1 MLYCEHAETVFRWR
15 LLVPT
20 TRIIAT
26 GMVPFARRSESPVD
40 LLAARA
46 VRDLFDSTGLDRS
59 MVQEAYFGTSKGG
72 SLIGQRALRF
82 AGLAAGMP
90 IFNVEN
96 ACASSA
102 VAFHLANR
110 AIEDERIEAALVVG
124 VDRLSDLGKGALPV
138 QETEWDGRAG
148 VTNPVVYAMR
158 ATRYMHD
165 TGATVEDLAGV
176 SVKSRHFANL
186 NPYAQ
191 MSGTT
196 TVEEVLASPPIA
208 DPLTLFQ
215 CSAKSDGATAVLLVS
230 ERLARKLGRS
240 GPRVRASEVRSGSF
254 SAAARDIT
262 HPDITTRAASAAYE
276 AAGLAPSD
284 LDAVELHDAFSIAEL
299 LYTEELGLAEH
310 GGAAELLARG
320 GTSDLS
326 SSAGAVVNTSGGLL
340 GRGHPIGA
348 TGLAQIIELTLQ
360 LTGRAGARQREDARA
375 ALAHVTGGGASGFD
389 NGACAVTVLTKD

>member
-1 MLYCEHAETVFRWR
+1 MSN
-15 LLVPT
+15 

-26 GMVPFARRSESPVD
+26 GMVPFVRRSDLHVD
-40 LLAARA
+40 LLAASA
-46 VRDLFDSTGLDRS
+46 VRDLFRSSGLDRS
-59 MVQEAYFGTSKGG
+59 LVQEAYVGSSKGG
-72 SLIGQRALRF
+72 SLVGQRALRF
-82 AGLAAGMP
+82 AGLATGMP

-102 VAFHLANR
+102 IAFHLANR
-110 AIEDERIEAALVVG
+110 AIEDERIEAALIVG

-138 QETEWDGRAG
+138 QETEWEGRAG

-165 TGATVEDLAGV
+165 TGATVEDLARV

-191 MSGTT
+191 MSGIT
-196 TVEEVLASPPIA
+196 TVEEVLASAPIA

-230 ERLARKLGRS
+230 DRLAHKLGRS

-262 HPDITTRAASAAYE
+262 HPDITTRASSAAYE

-299 LYTEELGLAEH
+299 LYTEELGLAER

-360 LTGRAGARQREDARA
+360 LTGRGGARQREDARA

>member
-1 MLYCEHAETVFRWR
+1 MPVS
-15 LLVPT
+15 
-20 TRIIAT
+20 RIVAT
-26 GMVPFARRSESPVD
+26 GMVPFARRSDSPVD

-46 VRDLFDSTGLDRS
+46 VRDLFDTSGIDRAV
-59 MVQEAYFGTSKGG
+59 VQEAYFGTSKGG

-82 AGLAAGMP
+82 AGLATGMP

-102 VAFHLANR
+102 IAFHLAHR
-110 AIEDERIEAALVVG
+110 AIEDGRVEAALVVG

-138 QETEWDGRAG
+138 QATEWDGRVG
-148 VTNPVVYAMR
+148 ITNPVVYAMR

-165 TGATVEDLAGV
+165 TGATVQDLARV
-176 SVKSRHFANL
+176 SVKSRHFADL
-186 NPYAQ
+186 NPFAQ

-196 TVEEVLASPPIA
+196 TVEEVLASAPIA

-215 CSAKSDGATAVLLVS
+215 CSAKSDGATAVLLMS
-230 ERLARKLGRS
+230 DDLARRMGRE

-262 HPDITTRAASAAYE
+262 HPDITSRAASAAYE
-276 AAGLAPSD
+276 AAGLGPAD
-284 LDAVELHDAFSIAEL
+284 LDVVELHDAFSIAEL
-299 LYTEELGLAEH
+299 LYTEELGLAPH
-310 GGAAELLARG
+310 GEAAGYLADGR
-320 GTSDLS
+320 TSDLRG
-326 SSAGAVVNTSGGLL
+326 SAGAVVNTSGGLL

-360 LTGRAGARQREDARA
+360 LTGRAASRQREDARA

>member
-1 MLYCEHAETVFRWR
+1 
-15 LLVPT
+15 VPF

-26 GMVPFARRSESPVD
+26 GMVPFVRRSHSHVD
-40 LLAARA
+40 HLAARA
-46 VRDLFDSTGLDRS
+46 VRDLFVSSGLDRS
-59 MVQEAYFGTSKGG
+59 LVQEAYVGTSKGG

-82 AGLAAGMP
+82 AGLATGMP

-165 TGATVEDLAGV
+165 TGATVEDLARV
-176 SVKSRHFANL
+176 SVKSRYFANL

-191 MSGTT
+191 MSGST
-196 TVEEVLASPPIA
+196 TVDEVLASAPIA

-230 ERLARKLGRS
+230 DRLAQKLGHS

-254 SAAARDIT
+254 SAAARDIV

-276 AAGLAPSD
+276 AAGLGPSD

-299 LYTEELGLAEH
+299 LYTEELGLAER
-310 GGAAELLARG
+310 GGAVELLARG

-360 LTGRAGARQREDARA
+360 LSGRAGVRQREDARA

>member
-1 MLYCEHAETVFRWR
+1 MEITLSS
-15 LLVPT
+15 

-26 GMVPFARRSESPVD
+26 GMIPFVRRSDSHVD
-40 LLAARA
+40 LLAASA
-46 VRDLFDSTGLDRS
+46 VRDLFGSSVLDRS
-59 MVQEAYFGTSKGG
+59 LVQEAYVRTSKGG
-72 SLIGQRALRF
+72 SLVGQRALRF
-82 AGLAAGMP
+82 AGLATGMP

-110 AIEDERIEAALVVG
+110 AIEDERIEAALIVG

-138 QETEWDGRAG
+138 QETEWEGRAG
-148 VTNPVVYAMR
+148 VTNPVIYAMR
-158 ATRYMHD
+158 ATRYMHE
-165 TGATVEDLAGV
+165 TGATVQDLARV

-196 TVEEVLASPPIA
+196 TVEEVLASAPIA

-230 ERLARKLGRS
+230 DRLAHKLGRS

-262 HPDITTRAASAAYE
+262 HPDITTRTSSAAYE

-299 LYTEELGLAEH
+299 LYTEELGLAER

-320 GTSDLS
+320 GTSDLR

-360 LTGRAGARQREDARA
+360 LTGRGGARQREDARA

>member
-1 MLYCEHAETVFRWR
+1 MATS
-15 LLVPT
+15 
-20 TRIIAT
+20 RIIAT
-26 GMVPFARRSESPVD
+26 GMVPFARRSDSPVD

-46 VRDLFDSTGLDRS
+46 VRDLFDSSGLDRAL
-59 MVQEAYFGTSKGG
+59 VQEAYFGTSKGG

-82 AGLAAGMP
+82 AGLAHGMP

-102 VAFHLANR
+102 VALHLAHR
-110 AIEDERIEAALVVG
+110 AIANERIEAALVVG

-138 QETEWDGRAG
+138 QDTEWDGRAG

-165 TGATVEDLAGV
+165 YGASASDLARV

-191 MSGTT
+191 MSGET
-196 TVEEVLASPPIA
+196 TVEEVLASAPIA

-230 ERLARKLGRS
+230 DALAEKLGRT

-254 SAAARDIT
+254 SSAARDIT
-262 HPDITTRAASAAYE
+262 HPDITTRAASSAYE
-276 AAGLAPSD
+276 ASGLAPSD
-284 LDAVELHDAFSIAEL
+284 LDVVELHDAFSIAEL

-310 GGAAELLARG
+310 GGAVELLTRG
-320 GTSDLS
+320 GTSDLTAG
-326 SSAGAVVNTSGGLL
+326 AGAVVNPSGGLL
-340 GRGHPIGA
+340 SRGHPIGA
-348 TGLAQIIELTLQ
+348 TGLAQIIEITSQ
-360 LTGRAGARQREDARA
+360 LIGTAGVRQRQDARA
-375 ALAHVTGGGASGFD
+375 GLAHVTGGGASGFD

>member
-1 MLYCEHAETVFRWR
+1 MSN
-15 LLVPT
+15 

-26 GMVPFARRSESPVD
+26 GMVPFVRRSDLHVD
-40 LLAARA
+40 LLAASA
-46 VRDLFDSTGLDRS
+46 VRDLFRSSGLDRS
-59 MVQEAYFGTSKGG
+59 LVQEAYVGSSKGG
-72 SLIGQRALRF
+72 SLVGQRALRF
-82 AGLAAGMP
+82 AGLATGMP

-102 VAFHLANR
+102 IAFHLANR
-110 AIEDERIEAALVVG
+110 AIEDERIEAALIVG

-138 QETEWDGRAG
+138 QETEWEGRAG

-165 TGATVEDLAGV
+165 TGATLEDLARV

-191 MSGTT
+191 MSGIT
-196 TVEEVLASPPIA
+196 TVEEVLASAPIA

-230 ERLARKLGRS
+230 DRLAHKLGRS
-240 GPRVRASEVRSGSF
+240 GPRVRASEVSSGSF

-262 HPDITTRAASAAYE
+262 HPDITTRASSAAYE

-299 LYTEELGLAEH
+299 LYTEELGLAER

-326 SSAGAVVNTSGGLL
+326 SSAGAVVNASGGLL

-360 LTGRAGARQREDARA
+360 LTGRGGARQREDARA

>member
-1 MLYCEHAETVFRWR
+1 VAG
-15 LLVPT
+15 

-26 GMVPFARRSESPVD
+26 GMVPFPRRSDSTVD

-46 VRDLFDSTGLDRS
+46 VRDLFDSSGLDRS
-59 MVQEAYFGTSKGG
+59 LVQEAYVGTSKGG

-82 AGLAAGMP
+82 AGLATGMP

-110 AIEDERIEAALVVG
+110 AIEDERIDAALVVG
-124 VDRLSDLGKGALPV
+124 VDRLSDLSKGALPV

-165 TGATVEDLAGV
+165 TGATREDLAGV
-176 SVKSRHFANL
+176 SVKSRYFADQ
-186 NPYAQ
+186 NPFAQ
-191 MSGTT
+191 MTGHT
-196 TVEEVLASPPIA
+196 TVEEVLASAPVA

-215 CSAKSDGATAVLLVS
+215 CSAKSDGAAAVLLVS
-230 ERLARKLGRS
+230 DRLAHRLGRT

-262 HPDITTRAASAAYE
+262 HPDITLRAASSAYE
-276 AAGLAPSD
+276 AAGLAPTD
-284 LDAVELHDAFSIAEL
+284 LDVVELHDAFSIAEL
-299 LYTEELGLAEH
+299 LYVEELGLAPH
-310 GGAAELLARG
+310 GGAVELMNRG
-320 GTSDLS
+320 GTSDLG

-348 TGLAQIIELTLQ
+348 TGLAQLIELTLQ
-360 LTGRAGARQREDARA
+360 LTDRAGTRQREDARA
-375 ALAHVTGGGASGFD
+375 GLAHVTGGGASGFD
-389 NGACAVTVLTKD
+389 NGACAVTILTRD

>member
-1 MLYCEHAETVFRWR
+1 METAMA
-15 LLVPT
+15 T
-20 TRIIAT
+20 SRIIAT
-26 GMVPFARRSESPVD
+26 GMVPFSRRSDLPVD
-40 LLAARA
+40 LLAAQA
-46 VRDLFDSTGLDRS
+46 VRDLFNSSGLDRGL
-59 MVQEAYFGTSKGG
+59 VQEAYVGTSKGG

-82 AGLAAGMP
+82 AGLAHGMP

-102 VAFHLANR
+102 VAFHLAHR
-110 AIEDERIEAALVVG
+110 AITDERIEAALVVG

-148 VTNPVVYAMR
+148 ITNPVVYAMR

-165 TGATVEDLAGV
+165 YGATPEDLARV

-191 MSGTT
+191 MSGET
-196 TVEEVLASPPIA
+196 TVEEVLASAPIA

-230 ERLARKLGRS
+230 DRLAEKLGRS

-254 SAAARDIT
+254 SSAARDIT

-276 AAGLAPSD
+276 ASGLAPGD
-284 LDAVELHDAFSIAEL
+284 LDVVELHDAFSIAEL
-299 LYTEELGLAEH
+299 LYTEELGLVEH

-326 SSAGAVVNTSGGLL
+326 EGAGAVVNPSGGLL
-340 GRGHPIGA
+340 SRGHPIGA
-348 TGLAQIIELTLQ
+348 TGLAQIIELTSQ
-360 LTGRAGARQREDARA
+360 LNGTSGDRQRQDAKA
-375 ALAHVTGGGASGFD
+375 GLAHVTGGGASGFD